1 MDFSLGIIP
10 IVLITQILVVTV
22 TLFAISFFVA
32 PRNGFGLDKVQAKE
46 RSTDLEH
53 QLVRKPHHHR
63 RSVGNVSNH
72 EQLHHALLERI
83 VLGRSHQ
90 VMVRWRP
97 HELCDD
103 VDVDVQHIQS
113 INQSI
118 DRPPQRER
126 LRLSASINESGT
138 HLDLESIEQ
147 SLASW
152 RLVLVSCRASDG

>member
-10 IVLITQILVVTV
+10 IVLITQILVVTE

-32 PRNGFGLDKVQAKE
+32 PRNGFGLEIVQAKE

-63 RSVGNVSNH
+63 CSVGNVSNH

-113 INQSI
+113 INHSINQSTSAT
-118 DRPPQRER
+118 RETETERKHQREWHAPR
-126 LRLSASINESGT
+126 SRINRAISGV
-138 HLDLESIEQ
+138 
-147 SLASW
+147 LATCSG
-152 RLVLVSCRASDG
+152 VLPRF